1 MDGMRP
7 PEAFSLQGNITDNWK
22 RWKQRFELYLTA
34 SGLDKKDSKVQT
46 ATLLHI
52 IGEEALEIYNTFSFE
67 QVISSSGQ
75 PVAPTL
81 KDLLEKFTV
90 HFEPQSN
97 VTFERH
103 VFNTRFQHENESF
116 DQFVTDLKKKA
127 KSCEFEHLRDSL
139 IKDRI
144 VVGIRDDG
152 TRARLLREKDLSLE
166 KAIDICKATEITSQ
180 HIAEL
185 KPKQNIHA
193 MQATSMNRKTCP
205 KCGNKHPPRKCPAYG
220 KECHTCKKK
229 NHFSSICRDQDRDND
244 RDRLSR
250 KVPFGGQTRNKKGH
264 RPSKRGIHD
273 IKQDS
278 EYSDADSEE
287 FHVDAINGV
296 QQKEEKSKKE
306 WYVNLTFLSDKNR
319 HKEKATTNSAQ
330 FKIDT
335 GAQCNI
341 LAAKAYK
348 KLGMP
353 KFGKS
358 KARLMSYTEHVEKS
372 HLGKCTLTC
381 VRKNKFHNIEFEV
394 IDRDAQSILGL
405 ESSELLGFVKRA
417 DSIKDD
423 NLANQYTD
431 VFEGLGCMGE
441 PQHLDVD
448 KSISPTIHPPRKVPV
463 AIKQG
468 VKNELNRMEEMGVI
482 VKQTEPTQWV
492 SSMVTVAKKGKNK
505 VRICLDPRDLNK
517 AIKRPHYPMKTID
530 DITDNLAGAQIFST
544 LDANCG
550 FWQIPLDDESSK
562 LLTFNTPYGRYRF
575 LRLPFGI
582 NSASEIFQRIMTD
595 MFSDIEGVEVL
606 VDDILIYGP
615 SESVHDQRLKQVL
628 ERCREKC
635 IKLNPDKCHIRQTQ
649 VTYMGH
655 IVSTEGLKPDPKKI
669 EAITK
674 MPTPQSKKGVQ
685 QFLGMVNYLG
695 KFIPN
700 LTEKSAPIRV
710 LLEKDVA
717 WHWDD
722 KKEASFKALKEAVTN
737 APVLK
742 YYDVSKP
749 VKLSVDASQAGTG
762 AVLLQNGH
770 PVAYASKAFTDAQT
784 RYAQIEKELAAIVFG
799 CKKFHQ
805 YIFGRTVDVETDH
818 KPLETIFKKPL
829 HASPPRLQKM
839 LLNLQKYDLRVT
851 YEKGVNL
858 FISDCLS
865 RNFLAN
871 QSDDVDVEE
880 IPICIIDKLPI
891 ADERMKEIKDETKKD
906 ETLQKLRKAILTGWP
921 NEKREV
927 SEEIRQYWEYRELL
941 TVEDELICKDAR
953 VIIPKSLRKKM
964 IGKVHGHAHQGI
976 EKTKKL
982 ARDIMY
988 WPGMS
993 AQIAD
998 IVASCEICNTYK
1010 QNNANE
1016 PMIGHTKPDQP
1027 WQKIGSDILELNGK
1041 YHLILVDYYSSF
1053 FELCELKNMTTSTVI
1068 KHCKEHFARYGIP
1081 SEFVSDNGPCY
1092 ASSEFKKFSEEYKF
1106 KHVTSSPGYPKSNGK
1121 AESAVKIAK
1130 NLLRKSSDIHLALLQ
1145 YRNTPL
1151 EGLDASPAQLLM
1163 GRRTRTPLPTNKRLL
1178 KPKTQQNINTKLKK
1192 QQEKQKMF
1200 YDKTTHTLPNLVI
1213 GDVVRMRSTRN
1224 PKIWQKAIVVR
1235 ICKEPRSYIVQA
1247 EGVDYRRNRKDL
1259 NKTKESLNPLHQ
1271 NDEYNNQTQTS
1282 HDNPPNT
1289 PQNTSQRTT
1298 QPKQGYTTK
1307 YGRHIKPPERYG
1319 T

>member
-193 MQATSMNRKTCP
+193 MQATSMTRKTCP

-229 NHFSSICRDQDRDND
+229 THFSSMCRD
-244 RDRLSR
+244 RDR
-250 KVPFGGQTRNKKGH
+250 
-264 RPSKRGIHD
+264 D
-273 IKQDS
+273 
-278 EYSDADSEE
+278 
-287 FHVDAINGV
+287 
-296 QQKEEKSKKE
+296 
-306 WYVNLTFLSDKNR
+306 
-319 HKEKATTNSAQ
+319 
-330 FKIDT
+330 
-335 GAQCNI
+335 
-341 LAAKAYK
+341 
-348 KLGMP
+348 
-353 KFGKS
+353 
-358 KARLMSYTEHVEKS
+358 
-372 HLGKCTLTC
+372 
-381 VRKNKFHNIEFEV
+381 
-394 IDRDAQSILGL
+394 DRDQGRFHLEDKLATKRVIASAKEGSMTSNRTVNTVMPTVKSSTSTPSM
-405 ESSELLGFVKRA
+405 ESSRTRRNRK
-417 DSIKDD
+417 K
-423 NLANQYTD
+423 ND

-595 MFSDIEGVEVL
+595 MFSDIEGLEVL

-700 LTEKSAPIRV
+700 LTEKSAPIRL

-891 ADERMKEIKDETKKD
+891 ADKRMKEIKDETKKD

-953 VIIPKSLRKKM
+953 VIVPKSLRKKM
-964 IGKVHGHAHQGI
+964 IGKVHCHAHQGI

-1027 WQKIGSDILELNGK
+1027 WQKVGSDILELNGK
-1041 YHLILVDYYSSF
+1041 HHLILVDYYSSF

-1081 SEFVSDNGPCY
+1081 NEFVSDNGPCY
-1092 ASSEFKKFSEEYKF
+1092 ASSEFKKFSQEYKF

-1178 KPKTQQNINTKLKK
+1178 KP
-1192 QQEKQKMF
+1192 
-1200 YDKTTHTLPNLVI
+1200 
-1213 GDVVRMRSTRN
+1213 
-1224 PKIWQKAIVVR
+1224 
-1235 ICKEPRSYIVQA
+1235 
-1247 EGVDYRRNRKDL
+1247 
-1259 NKTKESLNPLHQ
+1259 
-1271 NDEYNNQTQTS
+1271 
-1282 HDNPPNT
+1282 
-1289 PQNTSQRTT
+1289 
-1298 QPKQGYTTK
+1298 
-1307 YGRHIKPPERYG
+1307 
-1319 T
+1319 